1 MAKEDI
7 TQLLIALE
15 NGEKGA
21 FEQLFASIY
30 PSLRDMAQAK
40 LRAQAPGATLNA
52 TSLVHEA
59 YLKLVRYQDIEWKGR
74 TYFFGAAAQV
84 MRNVLVD
91 YARAKNAAKRRGL
104 HVSLAH
110 AGKQAQEVSLERIV
124 DIDQALERLAAE
136 RPRWVRVVECRYF
149 AGLTIEETARA
160 LDIAEST
167 VSNDWRL
174 ARAWL
179 QRELGP

>member
-1 MAKEDI
+1 MAEADI
-7 TQLLIALE
+7 TQLLVALE
-15 NGEKGA
+15 NGDDGA
-21 FEQLFASIY
+21 FERLFARIY

-40 LRAQAPGATLNA
+40 LRAQAPGATLNP
-52 TSLVHEA
+52 TGLVHEV
-59 YLKLVRYQDIEWKGR
+59 YLKLVRYQDVEWKGR

-104 HVSLAH
+104 HVSLTQ
-110 AGKQAQEVSLERIV
+110 AGMRAQDVSLEKVI
-124 DIDQALERLAAE
+124 DIDQALERLATE

-149 AGLTIEETARA
+149 AGMTIEETARA